1 MVSLR
6 MSENIKDIFL
16 VAANILTG
24 KCETDTFQVKID
36 VEWEDLT
43 DICQGIQAQT
53 GSDTPLI
60 CGYNTGQHLY
70 LDAGAYTSSEASVK
84 SDLT

>member
-1 MVSLR
+1 MVSLS

-36 VEWEDLT
+36 VAVRGYDSYLLG
-43 DICQGIQAQT
+43 DPS
-53 GSDTPLI
+53 SDW
-60 CGYNTGQHLY
+60 
-70 LDAGAYTSSEASVK
+70 
-84 SDLT
+84 